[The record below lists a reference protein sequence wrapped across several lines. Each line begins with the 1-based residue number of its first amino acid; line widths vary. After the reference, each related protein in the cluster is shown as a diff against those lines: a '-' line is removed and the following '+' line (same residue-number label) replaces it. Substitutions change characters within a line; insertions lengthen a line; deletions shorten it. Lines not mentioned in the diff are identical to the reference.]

1 MKKNNVK
8 MIFKCKTHQ
17 GYVIKILAEVL
28 QNNIKTACF
37 EIDREGISLRM
48 PDQKRKVLLDMK
60 LDSENFQ
67 VYKYQSVKSTLFI
80 GVNLTHFYK
89 MIKSTKKKDSI
100 VLFIDSEE
108 STELGIQIIPKEN
121 NRITTSYITIQTI
134 QQLQVSLPTGYKSSV
149 LVPSSDFQKLVKE
162 MQPINSEIDIL
173 SNEHSISFRCNA
185 GGIMK
190 RHVDFG
196 DIVEVGETQE
206 LDYTKTFFTEQL
218 CRIAKISGLSKHTR
232 IFTSEGLPIKF
243 KSHIGDLGTL
253 IVYIKSKD
261 QIEHV

>member
-1 MKKNNVK
+1 

-17 GYVIKILAEVL
+17 GYVIKILSEVL

-37 EIDREGISLRM
+37 EIDRNRISLRM
-48 PDQKRKVLLDMK
+48 PDQKRKVLIDMT
-60 LDSENFQ
+60 LESENFQ
-67 VYKYQSVKSTLFI
+67 VYKYQSMKPTLFI

-134 QQLQVSLPTGYKSSV
+134 QQLQVSLPEGYTSSV
-149 LVPSSDFQKLVKE
+149 LVSSSDFQKLVKE
-162 MQPINSEIDIL
+162 MQPINNEINIL
-173 SNEHSISFRCNA
+173 SSEHSISFRCNA

-190 RHVDFG
+190 RQVDFG
-196 DIVEVGETQE
+196 DIVNMEEDGE
-206 LDYTKTFFTEQL
+206 LKYNKTFSTEQL

-232 IFTSEGLPIKF
+232 IFTSPESLPLKF

-253 IVYIKSKD
+253 IIYIKSKD
-261 QIEHV
+261 QIENV